1 MSKPSLIER
10 LRSPVAIAVTVLLL
24 VIVAGAWLIN
34 VYIDAER
41 QRDLLQWE
49 SRLALAADAKAD
61 AVARL
66 LADDRRDL
74 EELAGNA
81 SLQLYLWQV
90 VKSRQLPEAAAEPAQ
105 QAYLRNLLLA
115 AADRGGYMPDAG
127 SRIPANLSQP
137 ASSGLMLMDADLNS
151 IVATSGMGALV
162 GRLRGVAERA
172 VATPPQAVVD
182 LVLDGDD
189 HALLVIAV
197 PVSTVSGAFQTGGGP
212 AGVLLGVR
220 AATQSLFPA
229 LNRGPSFSEDNE
241 TLLVTRSGD
250 SVLFLSPTREGAN
263 ALRRS
268 LPIDRPQA
276 DGELAE
282 VSAVLAPDRF
292 VHLDNYRGTSVLQV
306 SRRIRG
312 LTTTG
317 VAGSQ
322 STDRQANRPADR
334 QEWILAQQVS
344 ASEAMSV
351 ANERRTFLL
360 ATLSLLL
367 FSIVALIVA
376 AWRHGSSVRA
386 RQQAEELAIKAGKLQ
401 RQTDLLHT
409 VTDNLDALTVLVTR
423 EQDVV
428 FTNQATASAV
438 GSTIGTLL
446 GSHLAAVVGHSAAAV
461 LDGLSEQ
468 ARRTRTAVREV
479 LPLTVGGALHS
490 FKTSVIPVERIGE
503 RRQLVLLVLNDVTEM
518 KVAEQHHADL
528 LRNLVTTLSSVVDLH
543 DPFSA
548 HHASRM
554 AEVAQAVARELG
566 LPDAEQ
572 ETLGLAATLANIGKI
587 MLPSELLTK
596 TEALTDA
603 DRELL
608 RKHVDYS
615 LELLKGLDFDGPVLD
630 VIAQKQELLDGTGY
644 PRGLGDAA
652 MTLSGRILAVANAF
666 VALVSARAYRQG
678 VSIDD
683 ALSQLLKGA
692 DRQYDRR
699 VIAALF
705 HVAANRRDWST
716 WASTPG

>member
-1 MSKPSLIER
+1 MNGPSLAAR
-10 LRSPVAIAVTVLLL
+10 LRSPASIALGVLLL
-24 VIVAGAWLIN
+24 LIVAGAWLIN
-34 VYIDAER
+34 AYIATER
-41 QRDLLQWE
+41 QRDLLQWS

-61 AVARL
+61 EVSRL
-66 LADDRRDL
+66 LATDRRDL
-74 EELAGNA
+74 HELADNA

-90 VKSRQLPEAAAEPAQ
+90 VKARQVPGAAAEPAE
-105 QAYLRNLLLA
+105 QAYLRNLVLA
-115 AADRGGYMPDAG
+115 AAERGGYLPDPG
-127 SRIPANLSQP
+127 NRIPANVSQP
-137 ASSGLMLMDADLNS
+137 ATSGLMLMDADFNAV
-151 IVATSGMGALV
+151 VATSGMGGLVSQLREVARRAL
-162 GRLRGVAERA
+162 
-172 VATPPQAVVD
+172 ATPPGPAVD
-182 LVLDGDD
+182 LVLDGEG
-189 HALLVIAV
+189 HALLVTAV
-197 PVSTVSGAFQTGGGP
+197 PVSAVSGALATGGGP
-212 AGVLLGVR
+212 VGVLLGVR
-220 AATQSLFPA
+220 SAAEALFPL
-229 LNRGPSFSEDNE
+229 LNRGPTFAEDSE
-241 TLLVTRSGD
+241 TFLLARRDD

-268 LPIDRPQA
+268 LPINRPQA

-282 VSAVLAPDRF
+282 VSAVLEPGHF
-292 VHLDNYRGTSVLQV
+292 VQLPNYSGEPVLQV

-312 LTTTG
+312 LGTA
-317 VAGSQ
+317 AGASGQ
-322 STDRQANRPADR
+322 PG
-334 QEWILAQQVS
+334 WILAQQVS
-344 ASEAMSV
+344 AADAMSA
-351 ANERRTFLL
+351 ANARRRFLL

-367 FSIVALIVA
+367 FSIAALVVA
-376 AWRHGSSVRA
+376 AWRHGSSVRN
-386 RQQAEELAIKAGKLQ
+386 RQQAEELRAKAGKLQ

-423 EQDVV
+423 EQEVV
-428 FTNQATASAV
+428 FTNRAAASLA
-438 GSTIGTLL
+438 GSSINSLL
-446 GSHLAAVVGHSAAAV
+446 GSPLKAMVGHGTASV
-461 LDGLSEQ
+461 LAELSEQ

-479 LPLTVGGALHS
+479 LPLTAGGALRS
-490 FKTSVIPVERIGE
+490 FNTSIIPVERIGE
-503 RRQLVLLVLNDVTEM
+503 RRQLVLLVLDDVTEM

-528 LRNLVTTLSSVVDLH
+528 LRNLVTTLSNVVDLH

-596 TEALTDA
+596 TEPLTAA

-644 PRGLGDAA
+644 PRGIGEAA

-683 ALSQLLKGA
+683 ALGQLLKGA

-705 HVAANRRDWST
+705 HVAANRRDWSAWT
-716 WASTPG
+716 DAS